1 MILLVNLR
9 QVFGMQIVITGSDG
23 SAISFEKNRRLSFN
37 TKYLLEDHKNMLG
50 DTRQEDIKFKNNKYL
65 IILKD
70 FIRHPVL
77 FAMRPLRTWSIKIE
91 HISQKQLPITVS
103 VENKLNPKVWVGR
116 QPVLNGVLPSDL
128 DVSLELDYLRG
139 INTLDILVRAAYL
152 ENVNYDFFCSHLFK
166 MQEIEFGNSPL
177 ISQVEISNAKILS
190 GRIVLEQDSI
200 FPVSNYRNEVSV
212 HKAGYLQKDDVFDG
226 FFVINTFSER
236 NRIEEALYIGASSSW
251 FHFLIECVPRLIAI
265 PKEKRVKLPVVVPA
279 GLPSQIVTVC
289 EKLTDAKVIPVRL
302 MESVKI
308 DKLLVGIERS
318 VTDPLEFEFRKNYI
332 QIAIAEIRKLSVKSV
347 NDSKGFDKVYLLR
360 PNGLFRPL
368 QNQRQILRFLRRIG
382 FEIISPETMS
392 LDDVVKVMS
401 SARVIVAESGAAI
414 TNVLFARPGAILIEI
429 YPGKGP
435 LTFWPELASISGVK
449 VEKLM
454 SKRLVIGPRGI
465 ARDGIYVS
473 KRKLNKLIHKSLQ

>member
-1 MILLVNLR
+1 
-9 QVFGMQIVITGSDG
+9 
-23 SAISFEKNRRLSFN
+23 
-37 TKYLLEDHKNMLG
+37 
-50 DTRQEDIKFKNNKYL
+50 
-65 IILKD
+65 
-70 FIRHPVL
+70 
-77 FAMRPLRTWSIKIE
+77 
-91 HISQKQLPITVS
+91 
-103 VENKLNPKVWVGR
+103 
-116 QPVLNGVLPSDL
+116 
-128 DVSLELDYLRG
+128 
-139 INTLDILVRAAYL
+139 
-152 ENVNYDFFCSHLFK
+152 
-166 MQEIEFGNSPL
+166 
-177 ISQVEISNAKILS
+177 
-190 GRIVLEQDSI
+190 
-200 FPVSNYRNEVSV
+200 
-212 HKAGYLQKDDVFDG
+212 
-226 FFVINTFSER
+226 
-236 NRIEEALYIGASSSW
+236 
-251 FHFLIECVPRLIAI
+251 
-265 PKEKRVKLPVVVPA
+265 
-279 GLPSQIVTVC
+279 
-289 EKLTDAKVIPVRL
+289 